1 MSNLNNLSSLLLL
14 LLSGI
19 TYSTLDSHSVLF
31 LFLLIYVHTFHRYRF
46 QDNEQWRKKMKKKES
61 NTNKRKRLWMN
72 IYTYIYIY
80 VYEKKKSTEWVI
92 WKAPTNW
99 LFVLLLSSI
108 FLVRSNRR
116 KKKKNKQQKTY
127 LSSLS
132 PYSCS
137 FSSSYSACFWRA
149 KRCNIVRIMIIINK
163 DDQRCI
169 DSYLIMFY
177 TSFASIRRQQS

>member
-1 MSNLNNLSSLLLL
+1 MYILFIDIDFKTMSN
-14 LLSGI
+14 
-19 TYSTLDSHSVLF
+19 
-31 LFLLIYVHTFHRYRF
+31 
-46 QDNEQWRKKMKKKES
+46 EEKKMKKKES

-80 VYEKKKSTEWVI
+80 IYICVYEKKKSTEWVI